1 MYISINV
8 NELCDI
14 KYETDRHAHTHRE
27 REREV
32 IGEKRRQYIH
42 TYLRCHYHQ
51 GQSHRRTN
59 RHHHHPALDQL
70 KDRPHP
76 HLCPIT
82 YINTTKT
89 ILHYIYNA
97 WVYLYIITLTHLDR
111 GAGQVIT

>member
-1 MYISINV
+1 MRQ
-8 NELCDI
+8 
-14 KYETDRHAHTHRE
+14 TDTHTHTQ

-32 IGEKRRQYIH
+32 IGEKRRQYIHTDIH

-89 ILHYIYNA
+89 ILHYIYDA
-97 WVYLYIITLTHLDR
+97 WVYLYIITLTYLDR